1 MIMSNA
7 IVPCLWFDTQAED
20 AARFYTGIFKNS
32 TIGTITRYS
41 EAGREVHGRA
51 AGTVMTVE
59 FDLNGQKFT
68 ALNGGPHFKFNEAIS
83 FQIMCQNQQ
92 EVDHYWNKLSQGGDP
107 SAQQCGW
114 LKDKF
119 GVSWQVVPTP
129 LLEMLTDSD
138 REKADRTME
147 AMLQMKKLDIAELER
162 AYEGEAVRR

>member
-1 MIMSNA
+1 
-7 IVPCLWFDTQAED
+7 
-20 AARFYTGIFKNS
+20 
-32 TIGTITRYS
+32 
-41 EAGREVHGRA
+41 
-51 AGTVMTVE
+51 
-59 FDLNGQKFT
+59 
-68 ALNGGPHFKFNEAIS
+68 
-83 FQIMCQNQQ
+83 MCQNQQ

>member
-1 MIMSNA
+1 MITTQSL
-7 IVPCLWFDTQAED
+7 VPCLWFDTHAEE

-32 TIGTITRYS
+32 RIGTITRYS

-59 FDLNGQKFT
+59 FELNGQQFT

-83 FQIMCQNQQ
+83 FQIMCKNQD

-119 GVSWQVVPTP
+119 GLSWQVVPTV
-129 LLEMLTDSD
+129 LLDMLTDSD
-138 REKADRTME
+138 REKADRAME

>member
-1 MIMSNA
+1 MTTSNA